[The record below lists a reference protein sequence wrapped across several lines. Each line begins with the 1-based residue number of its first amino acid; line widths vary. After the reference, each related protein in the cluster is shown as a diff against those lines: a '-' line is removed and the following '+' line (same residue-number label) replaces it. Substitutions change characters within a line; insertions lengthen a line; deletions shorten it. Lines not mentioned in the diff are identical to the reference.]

1 MSIDTQK
8 LIETI
13 VATKRMLRS
22 QLPSYAK
29 VFAEV
34 EECMK
39 REVDE
44 VQKARDLGKSVIPE
58 IDYAD
63 IAAGRVGGGQVQ
75 AIKRRGAVVVRRVF
89 SQQQAGA
96 WNEELADY
104 ITRNGYYETK
114 IDPDMDRYFSTL
126 KSGRPQIFGIYW
138 SRPQVMARQAESM
151 ANDTGVPERSVD

>member
-1 MSIDTQK
+1 MSIDTHK

-44 VQKARDLGKSVIPE
+44 VQKARALGKSVIPE
-58 IDYAD
+58 IDYED
-63 IAAGRVGGGQVQ
+63 ITAGRVSDGQVQ
-75 AIKRRGAVVVRRVF
+75 AIKHRGAVVVRRVF
-89 SQQQAGA
+89 LQQQAGA

-104 ITRNGYYETK
+104 ITRNGYYE
-114 IDPDMDRYFSTL
+114 
-126 KSGRPQIFGIYW
+126 
-138 SRPQVMARQAESM
+138 
-151 ANDTGVPERSVD
+151 